1 MDEGLILL
9 IVGGVL
15 AASIVVAFGAS
26 RAGVPSLVAF
36 LGLGMLLGSD
46 GLGGIDFDDAELARK
61 VGVVA
66 LAAILFE
73 GGLATSWR
81 RLREVAI
88 PATLLATVGVVVT
101 ALLTGLAAYAL
112 FDLSWLQS
120 VLLGA
125 VVSSTDAAAVFAT
138 MRFTHIRRRLAR
150 TLEAETGGNDPM
162 AIALTIGLI
171 DWIEKPDYGIGDL
184 SLLLLRQLGLG
195 LVIGVA
201 LGVVATWAFA
211 RLPHSIGAFAPVA
224 SVAAGALSFGI
235 ADVSGGSG
243 FLAVYLVGLAVG
255 STPSRFRRDLV
266 KFHEGLAFVAQVV
279 MFVVLGLLVFP
290 HDLGAVALSGL
301 ALAALLVFLIRPVAV
316 GVSTA
321 WSRFNA
327 RERALLG
334 WAGLRGAVPIVL
346 GTIVLSEH
354 VEHGKT
360 IFNAVFF
367 VVVVSAL
374 VQGTTLEWVAEKL
387 RVGLP
392 RAAGDRASAGGG
404 RAQLPRS
411 RRFRRCPR
419 PLDRRLG
426 RPRARPATIC
436 SGRGG
441 RARRRDH
448 PAARQ
453 HGHRARRPPVR
464 PRPPLDATRDRGR
477 LLPLAP
483 PRVGGGKQLG
493 ARRQEG
499 DQVGDLLV
507 AELELRHDAVRVPGD
522 DVGAGVLDRLGRVL
536 LNRSAVRGLA
546 RSPPGR
552 PDRARPSR
560 SSRPA

>member
-1 MDEGLILL
+1 MRDLAAGENRSVDEGLILL

-15 AASIVVAFGAS
+15 AASIVVAFSAA

-46 GLGGIDFDDAELARK
+46 GLGGIEFDDAELARK

-101 ALLTGLAAYAL
+101 ALLTALAAYAL
-112 FDLSWLQS
+112 FDLSWLES

-138 MRFTHIRRRLAR
+138 LRFTHIRRRLAR

-201 LGVVATWAFA
+201 LGLVATWAFA

-224 SVAAGALSFGI
+224 SIAAGALSFGV

-255 STPSRFRRDLV
+255 STPSRFRRHLV
-266 KFHEGLAFVAQVV
+266 TFHEGLAFVAQVV

-290 HDLGAVALSGL
+290 RDLGAVALSGL
-301 ALAALLVFLIRPVAV
+301 GLAALLVLVIRPVAV
-316 GVSTA
+316 WVSTA
-321 WSRFNA
+321 WGWFNA

-354 VEHGKT
+354 IDHGKT

-374 VQGTTLEWVAEKL
+374 AQGTTLEWVAEKL
-387 RVGLP
+387 GVVSLAPRASAPPLEVDALGSLDLIDFDVAPDHAIAGAAVRELGLP
-392 RAAGDRASAGGG
+392 RTALVAVVARGDETIPPRGSTVIQPGDRLFVLAPHSK
-404 RAQLPRS
+404 RPEIEDVFS
-411 RRFRRCPR
+411 RW
-419 PLDRRLG
+419 
-426 RPRARPATIC
+426 
-436 SGRGG
+436 
-441 RARRRDH
+441 RRR
-448 PAARQ
+448 
-453 HGHRARRPPVR
+453 V
-464 PRPPLDATRDRGR
+464 
-477 LLPLAP
+477 
-483 PRVGGGKQLG
+483 
-493 ARRQEG
+493 
-499 DQVGDLLV
+499 
-507 AELELRHDAVRVPGD
+507 
-522 DVGAGVLDRLGRVL
+522 
-536 LNRSAVRGLA
+536 
-546 RSPPGR
+546 
-552 PDRARPSR
+552 
-560 SSRPA
+560 